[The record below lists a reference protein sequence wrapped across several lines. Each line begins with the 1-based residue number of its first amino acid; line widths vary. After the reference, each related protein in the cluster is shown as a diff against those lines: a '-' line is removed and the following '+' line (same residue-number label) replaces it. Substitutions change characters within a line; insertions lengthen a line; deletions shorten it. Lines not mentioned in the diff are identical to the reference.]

1 MSTTLP
7 IRVERGFS
15 PIKAVESA
23 VLAAGSF
30 FYNLHQAYL
39 AARDF
44 ERLSHLSDVELA
56 RRGLTRD
63 TIPQHICRTYLDA

>member
-7 IRVERGFS
+7 IRVEKGFS
-15 PIKAVESA
+15 IVKVVESA
-23 VLAAGSF
+23 VMAFAGF
-30 FYNLHQAYL
+30 FHNLHQAYA

-63 TIPQHICRTYLDA
+63 TLPQHICRTYLDA